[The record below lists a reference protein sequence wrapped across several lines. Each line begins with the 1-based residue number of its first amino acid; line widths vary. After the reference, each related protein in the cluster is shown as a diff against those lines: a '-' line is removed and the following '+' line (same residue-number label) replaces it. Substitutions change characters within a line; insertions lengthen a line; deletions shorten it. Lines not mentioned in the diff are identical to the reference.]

1 MSNLVPSKG
10 PKFQQTLL
18 LTQKKKKKSTHQI
31 DVIFLG
37 NKLMLIFEEFFICI

>member
-18 LTQKKKKKSTHQI
+18 LTQKEKKKNQPTR
-31 DVIFLG
+31 
-37 NKLMLIFEEFFICI
+37 LMSFFW